1 MHLPQQ
7 HESSAGAESFEQL
20 ASGLEASFA
29 AGVNVAWTDD
39 EFSSA
44 AMKVFRYQFEHNATY
59 RRFCE
64 GRGRGPDS
72 VQNWADVPA
81 VPTRA
86 FRHLDLVCGDP
97 SRVEAVFQTS
107 GTTGDG
113 GPRGRHL
120 VPRLSLYHAALLPA
134 FKAHLLPDL
143 DRISFVCLIPS
154 PTALP
159 GSSLS
164 HMVGAATQ
172 SYATETTWAVDGA
185 GAIDSVALGNAIAAA
200 HARQAPVLLLGTA
213 FAFVHALEVPAI
225 TLGPLPEG
233 SRIMETGGFKGRA
246 HELPREELYARL
258 AAASGVSA
266 GRIVNEYGMT
276 ELQSQLYEPVL
287 AGEPVGCGLVPPPW
301 LRVRALDPTTL
312 ESLPERESGV
322 LSFFDLANAGS
333 VAHVLTE
340 DIGTVSEGRVFLA
353 GRAADAEPRGC
364 SRAMDEL
371 MTSAGSR

>member
-1 MHLPQQ
+1 MHLSQQ
-7 HESSAGAESFEQL
+7 HESSAGVERFDQL
-20 ASGLEASFA
+20 ASGLEASFS
-29 AGVNVAWTDD
+29 AGVADPWTDD

-44 AMKVFRYQFEHNATY
+44 AMKVFRYQFEHNSTY

-64 GRGRGPDS
+64 GRDRGPDS
-72 VQNWADVPA
+72 VQDWVDVPA

-97 SRVEAVFQTS
+97 SQAEAVFRTS

-120 VPRLSLYHAALLPA
+120 VPRLSLYDASLLPA
-134 FKAHLLPDL
+134 FKAYLLPDL
-143 DRISFVCLIPS
+143 DRINFVSLIPP

-159 GSSLS
+159 DSSLS
-164 HMVGAATQ
+164 HMVGAAAQ
-172 SYATETTWAVDGA
+172 RYATEATWAVDGS
-185 GAIDSVALGNAIAAA
+185 GAIDAQALGNAIAAA
-200 HARQAPVLLLGTA
+200 RASHAPVLLLGTA
-213 FAFVHALEVPAI
+213 FAFVHALEAPAA
-225 TLGPLPEG
+225 TLGPLPDG

-246 HELPREELYARL
+246 RELPRDELYARL
-258 AAASGVSA
+258 AAATGVSA
-266 GRIVNEYGMT
+266 ARIVNEYGMT

-287 AGEPVGCGLVPPPW
+287 AGEPFGCGHVPPPW

-312 ESLPERESGV
+312 EGQPEGESGI
-322 LSFFDLANAGS
+322 LSFFDLANSGS

-340 DIGTVSEGRVFLA
+340 DLGAVSEGRVFLA

-364 SRAMDEL
+364 SRAMDDL
-371 MTSAGSR
+371 MTAAGFR